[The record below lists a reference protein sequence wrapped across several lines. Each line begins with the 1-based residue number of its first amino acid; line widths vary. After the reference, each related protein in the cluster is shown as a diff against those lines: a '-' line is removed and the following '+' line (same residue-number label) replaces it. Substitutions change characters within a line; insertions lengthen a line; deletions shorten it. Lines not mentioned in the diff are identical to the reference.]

1 MFVLPQCSSKAATMF
16 YILLVPGLVILAY
29 IFRQVVVIGRS
40 CKSNTKLH
48 GKTVIVTGSNTGIG
62 KTTAIELAKRGARVI
77 LACRSKQRGEAA
89 LQDVKRESGSNQV
102 VFMQLD
108 LASLQSVR
116 SFAEN
121 FLKTEPRLDILVN
134 NAGVLLIGR
143 TEDGFGLM
151 FGVNHLGHFLLTNL
165 LLDRLKECG
174 PSRVVNVSSAAH
186 NWGRVDFDCLNTH
199 RDLRV
204 GTTGL
209 DCFGIYGD
217 SKLCNALFTHEL
229 AKRLKGTKVTCYSLH
244 PGSILTELQRNQ
256 STTVQLILK
265 NIERFIFKTPLQG
278 SQTTLH
284 CALQEGIEHL
294 SGRYFSNC
302 TAKNVFAK
310 ARDDAAS
317 KKLWEISERFCGI

>member
-1 MFVLPQCSSKAATMF
+1 MF
-16 YILLVPGLVILAY
+16 YILLVLGLVVLAY
-29 IFRQVVVIGRS
+29 IFRQVVVIGKS
-40 CKSNTKLH
+40 CKSNAKLH

-108 LASLQSVR
+108 LASFKSVR

-121 FLKTEPRLDILVN
+121 FLKTEPRLDILIN
-134 NAGVLLIGR
+134 NAGLHIFDR
-143 TEDGFGLM
+143 TEDGFGM
-151 FGVNHLGHFLLTNL
+151 TFGVNHLGHFLLTNL

-174 PSRVVNVSSAAH
+174 PSRVLNVSSTMH
-186 NWGRVDFDCLNTH
+186 NVGSIDFDCLNTH
-199 RDLRV
+199 KDLRK
-204 GTTGL
+204 GTSIL
-209 DCFGIYGD
+209 DGIRIYSD
-217 SKLCNALFTHEL
+217 SKLCNVLFTHEL
-229 AKRLKGTKVTCYSLH
+229 AKRLKGTKVTCYSIH
-244 PGSILTELQRNQ
+244 PGGIKTELARNTDAASQ
-256 STTVQLILK
+256 MILS
-265 NIERFIFKTPLQG
+265 NLGMFFMKTPLQG

-302 TAKNVFAK
+302 TVRNVFAK

>member
-1 MFVLPQCSSKAATMF
+1 MF
-16 YILLVPGLVILAY
+16 YILLVPGLVVLAY
-29 IFRQVVVIGRS
+29 VFRQVVVIGRS

-108 LASLQSVR
+108 LASLKSVR

-121 FLKTEPRLDILVN
+121 FLKTEPRLDILIN
-134 NAGVLLIGR
+134 NAGLYMMGR
-143 TEDGFGLM
+143 TEDGFGMM

-174 PSRVVNVSSAAH
+174 PSRVVNVSSTAH

-199 RDLRV
+199 RTLRK
-204 GTTGL
+204 GTSML
-209 DCFGIYGD
+209 DSFGIYGD
-217 SKLCNALFTHEL
+217 SKLCNVLFTHEL

-244 PGSILTELQRNQ
+244 PGGIKTELQRNADA
-256 STTVQLILK
+256 TVQMILSNLGK
-265 NIERFIFKTPLQG
+265 FFFKTPLQG

-302 TAKNVFAK
+302 TARSVYAK

>member
-1 MFVLPQCSSKAATMF
+1 MF
-16 YILLVPGLVILAY
+16 YILLVPGLVVLAY
-29 IFRQVVVIGRS
+29 FFRQVVVIGRS
-40 CKSNTKLH
+40 CKSNAKLH

-108 LASLQSVR
+108 LASLKSVR

-134 NAGVLLIGR
+134 NAGLFNFGR
-143 TEDGFGLM
+143 TEDGFGM
-151 FGVNHLGHFLLTNL
+151 TFGVNHLGHFLLTNL

-174 PSRVVNVSSAAH
+174 PSRVVNVSSGAH

-199 RDLRV
+199 KTLRT
-204 GTTGL
+204 GTSFVDGQRV
-209 DCFGIYGD
+209 YAD
-217 SKLCNALFTHEL
+217 SKLCNVLFTYEL

-244 PGSILTELQRNQ
+244 PGVVRTDIIRNA
-256 STTVQLILK
+256 SPTFQLVAL
-265 NIERFIFKTPLQG
+265 NGLRFFMKTPLQG

-284 CALQEGIEHL
+284 CALHEGIEHL
-294 SGRYFSNC
+294 SGRHFSNC
-302 TAKNVFAK
+302 TARDVLAK
-310 ARDDAAS
+310 AKDPVTA
-317 KKLWEISERFCGI
+317 KKLWEISERFCDL